1 MLPRVCDCLR
11 LIQTENNTMHEV
23 AAHSL
28 LFALV
33 NHASGLVSGR
43 DGGLAGRRVPNNE
56 DATRAAA
63 AHLVAARFTPGS
75 YWVWQYKDHLGATSS
90 YERYTVRAARDARL
104 EIELA
109 TKFAANES
117 YSAHHVMELDV
128 GDALESRRVGR
139 DGWALARFAYRDF
152 ADGTWRDA
160 PHRDNV
166 QAFEEK
172 FAPWQMADALAAS
185 SPAVERVAD
194 EGVEVCERGLA
205 VSPAGSGPTPLFRT
219 GRTKYT
225 GAWYVEPLA
234 SGAPRCWG
242 VAGFKRFNEGRGEH
256 EFTFELVEAGLED
269 LRLQ

>member
-1 MLPRVCDCLR
+1 
-11 LIQTENNTMHEV
+11 MHEA

-63 AHLVAARFTPGS
+63 ANLVAARFTPGS

-139 DGWALARFAYRDF
+139 DGWALALVIAREKRHLRDDERIRSPSYQHWNRTEIATTHFA
-152 ADGTWRDA
+152 
-160 PHRDNV
+160 
-166 QAFEEK
+166 
-172 FAPWQMADALAAS
+172 
-185 SPAVERVAD
+185 
-194 EGVEVCERGLA
+194 
-205 VSPAGSGPTPLFRT
+205 
-219 GRTKYT
+219 
-225 GAWYVEPLA
+225 
-234 SGAPRCWG
+234 
-242 VAGFKRFNEGRGEH
+242 EH
-256 EFTFELVEAGLED
+256 VPVHVL
-269 LRLQ
+269 